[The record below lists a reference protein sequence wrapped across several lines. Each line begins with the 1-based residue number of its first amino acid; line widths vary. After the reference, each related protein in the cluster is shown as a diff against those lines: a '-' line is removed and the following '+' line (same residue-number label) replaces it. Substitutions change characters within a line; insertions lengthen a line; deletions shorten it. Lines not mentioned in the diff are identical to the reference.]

1 MKAEA
6 LRTILADG
14 DLRLEPLAEAHR
26 EALRIACAADP
37 DIWAIYSASFADRH
51 FDPNFDALLADPGK
65 TMLASLRDGVVI
77 GMSGF
82 LNLAPEH
89 RRLEIGNSYIVPTAR
104 GTGVNRA
111 VKALMIGHAHACG
124 FDRIE
129 FRIDVR
135 NTRSQAAVAK
145 LGAVREGVMRHH
157 MLTWNGHVRDTVL
170 FSILR
175 DEWPPAR

>member
-1 MKAEA
+1 MNAEA
-6 LRTILADG
+6 LRSVLVES

-26 EALRIACAADP
+26 EALRVACAADQ
-37 DIWAIYSASFADRH
+37 DIWAIYSISFAGAH

-65 TMLASLRDGVVI
+65 TMLAVLRHGVVI

-89 RRLEIGNSYIVPTAR
+89 RRLEIGNSYIAPAER

-111 VKALMIGHAHACG
+111 IKTLMIDYAHACG

-135 NTRSQAAVAK
+135 NVRSQAAVAK

-157 MLTWNGHVRDTVL
+157 MLTWTGHVRDTAL

>member
-1 MKAEA
+1 VNADT
-6 LRTILADG
+6 LRAVLVDG

-26 EALRIACAADP
+26 EALRAACAADP
-37 DIWAIYSASFADRH
+37 DIWDIYSLSFIGEH
-51 FDPNFDALLADPGK
+51 FDPNFDALLADAGK
-65 TMLASLRDGVVI
+65 TMLVASRAGIVI
-77 GMSGF
+77 GMSGY

-89 RRLEIGNSYIVPTAR
+89 RRLEIGTTYIVPSER
-104 GTGVNRA
+104 GTGTNRA
-111 VKALMIGHAHACG
+111 MKTLMIDDAHACG

-135 NTRSQAAVAK
+135 NMRSQAAVAK
-145 LGAVREGVMRHH
+145 LGATREGVMRHH
-157 MLTWNGHVRDTVL
+157 MLTWTGHVRDTAI